1 MRFFWADLRMGRETM
16 AGTFTESVCSLLSSV
31 PEGRVVTY
39 GSLAAA
45 AGSPRGARQVVR
57 ILHTQSRHRG
67 LPWHRVLAAGGRIA
81 LPDTEGGDLQRQLLL
96 SEGVEFGMN
105 GCADME
111 NCEWVF
117 RVSSDK

>member
-1 MRFFWADLRMGRETM
+1 M
-16 AGTFTESVCSLLSSV
+16 AGLFTESVCSLLMAV
-31 PEGRVVTY
+31 PQGRVVTY

-57 ILHTQSRHRG
+57 ILHTQARQRG

-81 LPDTEGGDLQRQLLL
+81 LPDTEGGDLQRQLLM

-105 GCADME
+105 GRADMK
-111 NCEWVF
+111 NFEWVF
-117 RVSSDK
+117 GVSSDK